1 MSCCRV
7 KHILCFTLE
16 HHITFMEMMI
26 CIHKS
31 LLNTARLPAS
41 LNVFAVRGQAWVD
54 FKILIDDRHFKV
66 KWY

>member
-1 MSCCRV
+1 
-7 KHILCFTLE
+7 
-16 HHITFMEMMI
+16 MEMMM

-41 LNVFAVRGQAWVD
+41 LNVFVVRGQAWVD

-66 KWY
+66 NWY